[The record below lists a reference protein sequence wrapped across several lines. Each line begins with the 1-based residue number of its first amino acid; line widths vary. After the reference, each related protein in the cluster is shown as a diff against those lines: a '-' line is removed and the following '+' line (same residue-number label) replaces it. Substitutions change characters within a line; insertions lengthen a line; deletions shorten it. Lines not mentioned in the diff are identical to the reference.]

1 MPLVLTPD
9 TLTSL
14 RLAPF
19 YVALFLIVGFQL
31 PFWPVWL
38 SFKGLTSEEIGI
50 VLSSPIWAK
59 IVFTPMIAALADY
72 SGRRRAPLVIMSAIC
87 LGLFQFYFLADG
99 FWQILILSVSIGIF
113 FSSFTA
119 LGDNLVLTLSR
130 TQKID
135 YPRIRLWGSI
145 SFIVAAF
152 WGGQLLSGR
161 SADFIPLMLSTA
173 FLLLFLCCLMLPE
186 VRITRTE
193 RGRKGLRRLLK
204 SFDFMAFLIM
214 AGLIQGSHAILYSSG
229 TLQWQKQGLDDTVIG
244 LLWAE
249 GVIVEIILFAV
260 ARHVFSSFT
269 PLRLLV
275 IGGFAGLL
283 RWIVMGFA
291 PDLSVLIVIQT
302 LHGVTFAATHLGA
315 MRFITEK
322 LPVEISARAQ
332 GLYSAVSLGL
342 IMGGG
347 LFASGYLYEALAS
360 GAYFFMAGFCVV
372 ALLISLHLRLSAEKL
387 LY

>member
-1 MPLVLTPD
+1 MPLVFSND
-9 TLTSL
+9 ILTSL

-38 SFKGLTSEEIGI
+38 SFKGLTAEEIGI
-50 VLSSPIWAK
+50 VLSAPIWAK
-59 IVFTPMIAALADY
+59 IIFTPMIAALADY

-87 LGLFQFYFLADG
+87 FGLFQFYFLADG
-99 FWQILILSVSIGIF
+99 FWQILILSISIGIF

-135 YPRIRLWGSI
+135 YPRIRLWGSV

-161 SADFIPLMLSTA
+161 SADFVPLMLSAA
-173 FLLLFLCCLMLPE
+173 FLFLFLCCLMLPE
-186 VRITRTE
+186 VRIIRTE
-193 RGRKGLRRLLK
+193 TGRKGLRRLLK
-204 SFDFMAFLIM
+204 NSNFMAFLVM

-229 TLQWQKQGLDDTVIG
+229 TLQWQKQGIDDTTIG

-260 ARHVFSSFT
+260 ARRVFSSFT

-275 IGGFAGLL
+275 LGGSAGLL
-283 RWIVMGFA
+283 RWVVMGIA
-291 PDLSVLIVIQT
+291 PELPVLVIIQT

-315 MRFITEK
+315 MRFIVEK
-322 LPVEISARAQ
+322 LPVEVSARAQ
-332 GLYSAVSLGL
+332 GLYSAISLGL

-347 LFASGYLYEALAS
+347 LFVSGYLYEAFAS
-360 GAYFFMAGFCVV
+360 GAYFVMAGLCVG
-372 ALLISLHLRLSAEKL
+372 ALLIGLYLRLSTNKL
-387 LY
+387 LH

>member
-1 MPLVLTPD
+1 
-9 TLTSL
+9 
-14 RLAPF
+14 
-19 YVALFLIVGFQL
+19 
-31 PFWPVWL
+31 
-38 SFKGLTSEEIGI
+38 
-50 VLSSPIWAK
+50 
-59 IVFTPMIAALADY
+59 
-72 SGRRRAPLVIMSAIC
+72 MSAIC